1 MTTDWRYVPSGTT
14 PDKIKPAPAHA
25 ADVANTIRQQL
36 GVMGLGVVGA
46 HNLMSTSEQRG
57 GLTFNARLHYQG
69 QSRARIMRV
78 TITLTGM
85 DLYDVV
91 VSTPDYRNVTVAE
104 SYYAIQLTGAMYD
117 LDAEGVPK

>member
-1 MTTDWRYVPSGTT
+1 MNQPTSHQTSHM
-14 PDKIKPAPAHA
+14 HA
-25 ADVANTIRQQL
+25 AYAADTIRQQL
-36 GVMGLGVVGA
+36 GVMGLAVVGA

-69 QSRARIMRV
+69 QSRVRIMRV